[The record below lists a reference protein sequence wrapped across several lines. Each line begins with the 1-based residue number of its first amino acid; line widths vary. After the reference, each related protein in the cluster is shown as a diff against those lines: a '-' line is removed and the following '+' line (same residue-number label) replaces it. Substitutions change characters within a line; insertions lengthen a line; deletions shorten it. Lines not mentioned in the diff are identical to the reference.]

1 MITKEQITFKNV
13 KAFIQGY
20 YRYYMYTWFKTK
32 LLREHI
38 VNQYETRL
46 NSVDKKCLNDGQCKL
61 CGCAVPQLLWAD
73 KACDKPCYPHMM
85 NKSTWEYYKKN
96 FFMPFHDEET
106 DKFWTINLKSKT
118 FKKWRIK
125 CGKSII

>member
-73 KACDKPCYPHMM
+73 KACDKPCYPPMM
-85 NKSTWEYYKKN
+85 SKKN
-96 FFMPFHDEET
+96 WYNFIGNKD
-106 DKFWTINLKSKT
+106 WILINTKT
-118 FKKWRIK
+118 GLQFEYKHKIK
-125 CGKSII
+125 E

>member
-38 VNQYETRL
+38 VSQYKTRL

-73 KACDKPCYPHMM
+73 KACDKPCYPPMM
-85 NKSTWEYYKKN
+85 NKTDWNKFFQNEDWILEVTKTGLVFKYKHK
-96 FFMPFHDEET
+96 
-106 DKFWTINLKSKT
+106 
-118 FKKWRIK
+118 
-125 CGKSII
+125 IIE

>member
-38 VNQYETRL
+38 VSQYQTRL

-61 CGCAVPQLLWAD
+61 CGCAVPQSDIGPFRKKRLRCRRGQRRQTGRAD
-73 KACDKPCYPHMM
+73 K
-85 NKSTWEYYKKN
+85 
-96 FFMPFHDEET
+96 
-106 DKFWTINLKSKT
+106 
-118 FKKWRIK
+118 
-125 CGKSII
+125 G

>member
-20 YRYYMYTWFKTK
+20 YRYYMYIWFKTK

-38 VNQYETRL
+38 VSQYRTRL
-46 NSVDKKCLNDGQCKL
+46 NSVDKKCLADGQCKL

-73 KACDKPCYPHMM
+73 KACDKPCYPPMM
-85 NKSTWEYYKKN
+85 DKITWNKFFQNDDWILEVTKTGLVFKYKHKIT
-96 FFMPFHDEET
+96 E
-106 DKFWTINLKSKT
+106 
-118 FKKWRIK
+118 
-125 CGKSII
+125 